1 MPSLGDFSKRIRR
14 RAADIERN
22 INRTVRQVALV
33 ADRELVLA
41 TPVDTGRARSNW
53 FVNLGAPNR
62 SVSEPYFPG
71 EKGSTASSN
80 SQAAIDQATQV
91 ISRRQ
96 IGQDIYIS
104 NNLDYIGSLN
114 DGSSAQAPAQFVES
128 AVQRA
133 VNVVK
138 GAQIVR

>member
-1 MPSLGDFSKRIRR
+1 MPSLGDFSRRIKKR
-14 RAADIERN
+14 AFDIEKEVN
-22 INRTVRQVALV
+22 KAVRQVALV
-33 ADRELVLA
+33 ADRELVLS

-53 FVNLGAPNR
+53 FVNLNSPNR
-62 SVSEPYFPG
+62 QIFEPYVPG

-80 SQAAIDQATQV
+80 SQAAIDQAVLT
-91 ISRRQ
+91 IFKRQ

-104 NNLDYIGSLN
+104 NNLDYIGKLN
-114 DGSSAQAPAQFVES
+114 EGSSAQAPAQFVEA

-138 GAQIVR
+138 GARIVK